1 MKYSFLKSSP
11 EYFYLYDSLFGHD
24 PVYLNQNN
32 EKTQIDLNKL
42 KLVWETDD
50 ISNLSPSIISNSN
63 LIFIDNPVITWEHM
77 VHVSFMTFN
86 TNSHEISAQNLFT
99 NSQILRNEL
108 IGKLKLVM
116 KEFEKNSQL
125 YKDVLSIGFESKVR
139 LALSIMKV
147 KYKYKFNFY

>member
-1 MKYSFLKSSP
+1 
-11 EYFYLYDSLFGHD
+11 
-24 PVYLNQNN
+24 
-32 EKTQIDLNKL
+32 
-42 KLVWETDD
+42 
-50 ISNLSPSIISNSN
+50 
-63 LIFIDNPVITWEHM
+63 
-77 VHVSFMTFN
+77 MTFN